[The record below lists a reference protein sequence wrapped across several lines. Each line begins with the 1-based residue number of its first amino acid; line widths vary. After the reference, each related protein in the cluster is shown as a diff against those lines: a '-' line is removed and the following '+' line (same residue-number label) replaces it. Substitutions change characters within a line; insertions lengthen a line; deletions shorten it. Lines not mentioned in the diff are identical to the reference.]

1 MCHHRRRRRRR
12 RCRSSSNRKVTKK
25 YFKNEQQLMNKT
37 VKRSLKIYQKKTQ
50 KINSDSLYAFNH
62 SVVPFYCSHLKYQ
75 SYL

>member
-1 MCHHRRRRRRR
+1 
-12 RCRSSSNRKVTKK
+12 
-25 YFKNEQQLMNKT
+25 MNKT